1 MGFTSYEPEEKPAIG
16 DLTRIS
22 EFLCSLRLED
32 ISKRVVEKVKACLL
46 DALGS
51 MIAGSQT
58 RVGRIAQNFASR
70 GIQQQEATV
79 VGSDVRVLL
88 QNAAFA
94 NGVMAS
100 AYDVDDGHRRA
111 AGHPGTVII
120 PAALSIGEYRNASGR
135 DLVEALIG
143 GYETAIRIGESLYS
157 QTGEVKGSG
166 RWASVGAAAACS
178 KLLGLDEQTTT
189 RALGIAATFAPVAPP
204 KILRENEAWPM
215 TKESCGWGAMVGLC
229 AALFSEQGLSGPTL
243 LQGLSNDLLTDL
255 GVSYKIE
262 QVYFKPYPS
271 CRWTHCAIEAALILK
286 QRQNIQASE
295 ITAVR
300 VSTFRRALNLSY
312 LRPDTIESAQFSI
325 PFTVG
330 AALVLGSVTT
340 NEIAESQLSN
350 PRILEMADKVHL
362 EHRAEFDA
370 LFPEAIP
377 AEVTIELV
385 DGSSFTK
392 RLDVPKGHFSRPM
405 SRADRLS
412 KFEALSDVWFM
423 NTQNRSLLVS
433 YVAHLENVK
442 DLSQITA
449 CMRTCCPA

>member
-1 MGFTSYEPEEKPAIG
+1 MVFRSYEPEEKLAIG
-16 DLTRIS
+16 DLMRIS
-22 EFLCSLRLED
+22 EFVCSLRLED
-32 ISKRVVEKVKACLL
+32 ISERVVEKVKACLL

-58 RVGRIAQNFASR
+58 RVGRIARDFASR

-79 VGSDVRVLL
+79 IGSDARVLL

-100 AYDVDDGHRRA
+100 AYDVDDGHRGA
-111 AGHPGTVII
+111 TGHPGAVII
-120 PAALSIGEYRNASGR
+120 PAALAIGEYRKASGR
-135 DLVEALIG
+135 ELVEALIG
-143 GYETAIRIGESLYS
+143 GYEIAIRIGESLYS
-157 QTGEVKGSG
+157 EAGELNGSG

-189 RALGIAATFAPVAPP
+189 QALGTAATFAPVAAP

-215 TKESCGWGAMVGLC
+215 TKESSGWGAMVGLC
-229 AALFSEQGLSGPTL
+229 AALLSEQGLSGPTL
-243 LQGLSNDLLTDL
+243 LRGLNNAVLTDL
-255 GVSYKIE
+255 GASYKIE

-286 QRQNIQASE
+286 RRHNIQESDIAS
-295 ITAVR
+295 VR
-300 VSTFRRALNLSY
+300 VSTFRRALILSY

-330 AALVLGSVTT
+330 AALALGGVTT
-340 NEIAESQLSN
+340 NEIAEPQLSN

-362 EHRAEFDA
+362 EHRAEFDV
-370 LFPEAIP
+370 LYPEAVP

-385 DGSSFTK
+385 DGSNFTK
-392 RLDVPKGHFSRPM
+392 RLDVPKGHFSRSM
-405 SRADRLS
+405 SRAERLS
-412 KFEALSDVWFM
+412 KFKALSEVQFM
-423 NTQNRSLLVS
+423 NAQKRGLIISHVEC
-433 YVAHLENVK
+433 LEK
-442 DLSQITA
+442 SRDISQIMA
-449 CMRTCCPA
+449 CMRMSCL